1 MKKVTY
7 YCDKCGN
14 EIKRTEDMFMIV
26 PQLLD
31 KEDPEDLADEQPY
44 QEMYAKH
51 YCAECAGKVA
61 ALLKDQFAVV
71 CIP

>member
-14 EIKRTEDMFMIV
+14 EIAAGQDMFMIV

-31 KEDPEDLADEQPY
+31 KADPEDIADEQPY
-44 QEMYAKH
+44 GEQYGRH
-51 YCAECAGKVA
+51 YCGLCARKAVD
-61 ALLKDQFAVV
+61 LLMTPRGEVH
-71 CIP
+71 IP

>member
-31 KEDPEDLADEQPY
+31 KADPEDIADEQPY
-44 QEMYAKH
+44 GEQYGRH
-51 YCAECAGKVA
+51 YCGLCARKAVD
-61 ALLKDQFAVV
+61 LLMTPRGEVH
-71 CIP
+71 IP

>member
-7 YCDKCGN
+7 YCDKCGK
-14 EIKRTEDMFMIV
+14 ELAAGQDMFMIV

-44 QEMYAKH
+44 QEMYEKH
-51 YCAECAGKVA
+51 YCAECACKAV
-61 ALLKDQFAVV
+61 ALLKDQLAVV

>member
-1 MKKVTY
+1 MKEVTY

-31 KEDPEDLADEQPY
+31 KADPEDIADEQPY
-44 QEMYAKH
+44 GEQYGRH
-51 YCAECAGKVA
+51 YCGLCARKAVD
-61 ALLKDQFAVV
+61 LLMTPRGEVH
-71 CIP
+71 IP

>member
-31 KEDPEDLADEQPY
+31 KADPEDLADEQPY

-51 YCAECAGKVA
+51 YCAGCAREVMD
-61 ALLKDQFAVV
+61 LLNVINRFVSNA
-71 CIP
+71 

>member
-14 EIKRTEDMFMIV
+14 EIAAGRDMFMIV

-31 KEDPEDLADEQPY
+31 KEDPEDLAEEQPY
-44 QEMYAKH
+44 QEMYEKH
-51 YCAECAGKVA
+51 YCAECAGKAVS
-61 ALLKDQFAVV
+61 LLRAQFADV